1 MKNKNSDSSFV
12 KFIVCVTMFYVIIS
26 ILRGVGDIK
35 DEMGITKENNISN
48 KPNTLYI
55 LSSYENKAVE
65 NEVSEYA
72 RSIGKSV
79 HFDYMGDLDIV
90 EELNYNSKNYDAV
103 WISNSMWLYM
113 LNNPYLASDSKS
125 ISISPVVFGIKKSK
139 AKELG
144 LIENNVTND
153 TILNLIKEKKIKY
166 VMSSVTQTNTGA
178 TAYLGFLSSLAGNPE
193 VLTED
198 MLNNEELQNNLTS
211 LFSGVE
217 RVSGD
222 DDFLQKMFLNN
233 DDYEAVIAAE
243 SSLIDINKE
252 LVKNK
257 KEPLY
262 LIYPTDGVAVNDS
275 TFGFINNVSS
285 KEELFLDIQGYL
297 LSKDGQKMLG
307 NNGVRTWYGGT
318 NAKANK
324 KLFNPDWGIDTTRY
338 LNVTRF
344 PSKNVITSAINLYIE
359 KFRKPTHVVFCLD
372 YSGSMYGS
380 GEEELKKAMNYILNN
395 SEASKDKLQFTKND
409 KITVIPFNSKVQGI
423 WTSSNGVDTE
433 KLLSNI
439 NSTAS
444 NGATALYDAIIE
456 GLKVLDSEEDNNY
469 TKTIIAMTDGAVNV
483 GSYSSLEKKYK
494 KINKDI
500 PIYSITFGD
509 AREYQLEE
517 IAKLSN
523 AKVFDGKTDLLKA
536 FKEVRG
542 YN

>member
-1 MKNKNSDSSFV
+1 MKKDNSFAKFV
-12 KFIVCVTMFYVIIS
+12 VGVIVVYVLIS
-26 ILRGVGDIK
+26 IIRGCSGS
-35 DEMGITKENNISN
+35 ITDDKSHVDNNVTN

-55 LSSYENKAVE
+55 LSSYENKSVE
-65 NEVSEYA
+65 DDVIDYA

-90 EELNYNSKNYDAV
+90 DELNFNSSNYDAV

-113 LNNPYLASDSKS
+113 LNNPYLATDSKS

-139 AKELG
+139 ANELG
-144 LIENNVTND
+144 LIDSNVTND

-222 DDFLQKMFLNN
+222 DDFLQEMFLNN

-243 SSLIDINKE
+243 SSLIEINKE
-252 LVKNK
+252 LISKK

-262 LIYPTDGVAVNDS
+262 LIYPSDGVAINDS

-285 KEELFLDIQGYL
+285 KKELFLDIQSYL
-297 LSKDGQKMLG
+297 LSKDGQKMLE
-307 NNGVRTWYGGT
+307 NNGVRTWYGGI
-318 NAKANK
+318 NSKANK
-324 KLFNPDWGIDTTRY
+324 KLFNPDWGINTTKY
-338 LNVTRF
+338 LNVTKF
-344 PSKNVITSAINLYIE
+344 PSKSVITSAINLYIE

-372 YSGSMYGS
+372 YSGSMYGD
-380 GEEELKKAMNYILNN
+380 GEEELKKAMNYILNYE
-395 SEASKDKLQFTKND
+395 EAGKDKLQFTKND
-409 KITVIPFNSKVQGI
+409 KITVIPFNNKVQGV
-423 WTSSNGVDTE
+423 WTTDNGTDTE
-433 KLLSNI
+433 HILKNI

-444 NGATALYDAIIE
+444 NGSTALYDAIIS
-456 GLKVLDSEEDNNY
+456 GLTVLDKEDDSY

-483 GSYSSLEKKYK
+483 GSYNSLEKKYK

-517 IAKLSN
+517 IASLSN
-523 AKVFDGKTDLLKA
+523 AKVFDGKKDLLKA

>member
-1 MKNKNSDSSFV
+1 MKKDNSFAKFV
-12 KFIVCVTMFYVIIS
+12 VGVIVVYVFIS
-26 ILRGVGDIK
+26 IIRGCSGSTTLENSQVD
-35 DEMGITKENNISN
+35 NNIVN

-55 LSSYENKAVE
+55 LSSYENKSVE
-65 NEVSEYA
+65 EDVKDYA

-79 HFDYMGDLDIV
+79 HFDYMGDLDIID
-90 EELNYNSKNYDAV
+90 ELNFNSSNYDAV

-139 AKELG
+139 AEELG
-144 LIENNVTND
+144 LINSNVTND

-222 DDFLQKMFLNN
+222 DDFLQEMFLKN

-243 SSLIDINKE
+243 SSLIEINKE
-252 LVKNK
+252 LISKK

-262 LIYPTDGVAVNDS
+262 LIYPNDGVAVNDS

-285 KEELFLDIQGYL
+285 KKELFLDIQSYL
-297 LSKDGQKMLG
+297 LSKEGQKMLEG
-307 NNGVRTWYGGT
+307 NGVRTWYGGV
-318 NAKANK
+318 NSKANK
-324 KLFNPDWGIDTTRY
+324 KLFNPDWGIDTTKY
-338 LNVTRF
+338 LNVTKF
-344 PSKNVITSAINLYIE
+344 PSKNVITSAINLYID

-372 YSGSMYGS
+372 YSGSMYGD
-380 GEEELKKAMNYILNN
+380 GEEELKKAMNYILNYDD
-395 SEASKDKLQFTKND
+395 ASKDKLQFTKND
-409 KITVIPFNSKVQGI
+409 KITVIPFNNKVQGV
-423 WTSSNGVDTE
+423 WTTDVGTDTE
-433 KLLSNI
+433 NILKNI
-439 NSTAS
+439 NNTAS
-444 NGATALYDAIIE
+444 NGSTALYDAIIS
-456 GLKVLDSEEDNNY
+456 GLTVLDKEEDNY

-517 IAKLSN
+517 IASLSN
-523 AKVFDGKTDLLKA
+523 AKVFDGKKDLLKA